1 LTEVRSEKKA
11 PDMKYYECHFDEIEA
26 QIERFL
32 QCLPEEFKKVLEGR
46 LEEFAA
52 RDAACWSEAPAH

>member
-1 LTEVRSEKKA
+1 
-11 PDMKYYECHFDEIEA
+11 MKYYECHFDEIEA